1 MVTWGSFIF
10 KKPTIS
16 GIIILYH
23 IIDISLM
30 PVCMYIYIL
39 DIYIYNSNI
48 FSPYAASYPSI
59 LSNYIQSVAIP
70 IIQISYISS
79 YIHITF
85 IYIYHI
91 PIITDTLPI
100 YSHSNSGNLSI
111 HCFGSK
117 EISGLSW
124 TIWRITW
131 ASTFWAPSW
140 AEAKENPPQCAH
152 SGRLCTQYIY
162 ICTYIYMYTH
172 IVCTCVYIYK
182 Y

>member
-10 KKPTIS
+10 KKPTIC

-30 PVCMYIYIL
+30 PV
-39 DIYIYNSNI
+39 YIYNSNI

-70 IIQISYISS
+70 IIQISYIYISS

-117 EISGLSW
+117 EIPGLSW

-140 AEAKENPPQCAH
+140 AEAKKHPPQCAH
-152 SGRLCTQYIY
+152 SGRLYIHTKYIY
-162 ICTYIYMYTH
+162 IHTHTIYIYM
-172 IVCTCVYIYK
+172 
-182 Y
+182 